1 MTTTLKSIQ
10 QTIQENLLLLKD
22 LLKHQN
28 VRFSYIFRSNC
39 VKKRLF
45 WDVLTIDDDIFDKYN
60 NIQLLEWNLSI
71 NVKSDFYAACNVY
84 SNAKDGRFKIGD
96 HVRISKYNN
105 IFVEGYAPNLSEEIF
120 MIC

>member
-1 MTTTLKSIQ
+1 MTI
-10 QTIQENLLLLKD
+10 
-22 LLKHQN
+22 
-28 VRFSYIFRSNC
+28 
-39 VKKRLF
+39 
-45 WDVLTIDDDIFDKYN
+45 DDIFDKYN
-60 NIQLLEWNLSI
+60 NIYTAVKMKPI

-84 SNAKDGRFKIGD
+84 SNAKDSRFKIGD

>member
-1 MTTTLKSIQ
+1 MKP
-10 QTIQENLLLLKD
+10 
-22 LLKHQN
+22 
-28 VRFSYIFRSNC
+28 
-39 VKKRLF
+39 
-45 WDVLTIDDDIFDKYN
+45 
-60 NIQLLEWNLSI
+60 I
-71 NVKSDFYAACNVY
+71 NVKSDFYAACDVY